1 MVICYPRVKNVT
13 LLYRSISNH
22 YSTNVVCRKVKK
34 RLHTSFKTSFVRL
47 HIRVV
52 SPPTPHGRSP
62 CHLTTM
68 PLYPCHYPPTPLPV
82 SLYPCVSRSLYH
94 YIPVSV
100 DPRVI
105 TSLCQSITV
114 SSHLCV
120 SRSQCHYI
128 PVSLH
133 PLVITSPCQ
142 SVTVSLHPRVSKS
155 CTSPETTRC

>member
-1 MVICYPRVKNVT
+1 MVICYLRVKNVS

-22 YSTNVVCRKVKK
+22 YLTNVVCRKVKDFTHHSK
-34 RLHTSFKTSFVRL
+34 LHLYDYTS
-47 HIRVV
+47 V
-52 SPPTPHGRSP
+52 STPPPPPHRSP

-105 TSLCQSITV
+105 ISPCQYILVSSHPHVSRSSCHHIPMSVDPRVVTSLCQ
-114 SSHLCV
+114 
-120 SRSQCHYI
+120 
-128 PVSLH
+128 
-133 PLVITSPCQ
+133 
-142 SVTVSLHPRVSKS
+142 
-155 CTSPETTRC
+155 